1 MQEEILD
8 KHPDADLKVYA
19 VWFSMYP
26 TDERDNWP
34 SDILTDDRVVHYWD
48 ETRSVGRWYM
58 ERIGEIDSMRA
69 PQTSGLAGNILWDA
83 DLVYGPESRWDQAP
97 TGLRRWGRT
106 ILRTQDG
113 LRDAVTA
120 LVQPTTSSR

>member
-58 ERIGEIDSMRA
+58 ERIGEIDSMLSPDDETYAR
-69 PQTSGLAGNILWDA
+69 
-83 DLVYGPESRWDQAP
+83 SR
-97 TGLRRWGRT
+97 T
-106 ILRTQDG
+106 
-113 LRDAVTA
+113 
-120 LVQPTTSSR
+120 